1 LMQQLTSDVEMATE
15 GGAPTDMGQGVGALM
30 MAGSPQ
36 EQPVQQ
42 FAAGGPVQRLSNG
55 GPPGALSFISQEVLG
70 DLKPVSAQQVGDLFP
85 ERREL
90 YRQLIGQDDTKK
102 QRALDLAQAGF
113 AFASGVDPRTGQNIA
128 GRPFLSQIG
137 AVGGD
142 FAQKESERL
151 AERRK
156 LERGLEIAALEA
168 AEREATAAAAARRDR
183 ETQLLG
189 AKIAAGTQAESLQA
203 DKNKYTFLA
212 GERRA
217 NLQTQV
223 DASLKELMA
232 NLESLEFRQRESLD
246 AAKDRLMFSKEADY
260 DRTMDLTAL
269 QGEIQK
275 ERDYRVGEIAERSA
289 MMDQGRWIERRDK
302 ILADQ
307 KVILD
312 INQINYLER
321 LDEQLKDRLTII
333 GSEQD
338 FTRELRQIDK
348 ETQEDLMEQRAE
360 INEDFA
366 EFSNDLL
373 GDERDRQYRLK
384 RDIYD
389 LSVAQFE
396 LQEGQFDFA
405 REKYGKD
412 LSMQELRDKV
422 QADLAASAIRA
433 RDAGVDLGEL
443 QFRVDTG
450 LRRRQQDLAYFQS
463 VNRQRNQELERLS
476 APLFKDDQMSYI
488 NDPANIRAYAAG
500 EYVPG
505 FEQLLGKYFGEVIDP
520 ITKQKSRKPLPSE
533 LQSALR
539 KRAELGV
546 TGPYAQFGIAGFQ
559 QGGAVDGFREPLS
572 GEFLP
577 MQRTSTVDP
586 DLLAERKPRPMIT
599 DVPGVDLTEGTGAF
613 ASIASQ
619 LNRVTGAI
627 DDLFGSDIGPFSE
640 QVEKAVPAI
649 NALNQM
655 TLISGLESIAGRQ
668 NVQLQERLA
677 TLNVP
682 AAEFLTNDKEALEKF
697 RTFDRVL
704 GSTIDV
710 QQDIIDAGG
719 LAPRD
724 VNKARVELNNLLSL
738 KAEYENIV
746 QKYERSL
753 GEGQKTLDEELEQFF
768 IK

>member
-1 LMQQLTSDVEMATE
+1 
-15 GGAPTDMGQGVGALM
+15 
-30 MAGSPQ
+30 
-36 EQPVQQ
+36 
-42 FAAGGPVQRLSNG
+42 
-55 GPPGALSFISQEVLG
+55 
-70 DLKPVSAQQVGDLFP
+70 
-85 ERREL
+85 
-90 YRQLIGQDDTKK
+90 
-102 QRALDLAQAGF
+102 
-113 AFASGVDPRTGQNIA
+113 
-128 GRPFLSQIG
+128 
-137 AVGGD
+137 
-142 FAQKESERL
+142 
-151 AERRK
+151 
-156 LERGLEIAALEA
+156 
-168 AEREATAAAAARRDR
+168 
-183 ETQLLG
+183 
-189 AKIAAGTQAESLQA
+189 
-203 DKNKYTFLA
+203 
-212 GERRA
+212 
-217 NLQTQV
+217 
-223 DASLKELMA
+223 
-232 NLESLEFRQRESLD
+232 
-246 AAKDRLMFSKEADY
+246 
-260 DRTMDLTAL
+260 
-269 QGEIQK
+269 
-275 ERDYRVGEIAERSA
+275 
-289 MMDQGRWIERRDK
+289 
-302 ILADQ
+302 
-307 KVILD
+307 
-312 INQINYLER
+312 
-321 LDEQLKDRLTII
+321 
-333 GSEQD
+333 
-338 FTRELRQIDK
+338 
-348 ETQEDLMEQRAE
+348 
-360 INEDFA
+360 
-366 EFSNDLL
+366 
-373 GDERDRQYRLK
+373 
-384 RDIYD
+384 
-389 LSVAQFE
+389 
-396 LQEGQFDFA
+396 
-405 REKYGKD
+405 
-412 LSMQELRDKV
+412 
-422 QADLAASAIRA
+422 
-433 RDAGVDLGEL
+433 
-443 QFRVDTG
+443 
-450 LRRRQQDLAYFQS
+450 
-463 VNRQRNQELERLS
+463 
-476 APLFKDDQMSYI
+476 MSYI

-577 MQRTSTVDP
+577 MQRASTVDP

-677 TLNVP
+677 SLNVP